1 MKKSLLSLLA
11 GLIVLTGCAHHYV
24 LRLNSGSEILTA
36 SKPKLKDG
44 VYEFKDAR
52 GEEHLVPVGRVRE
65 IAPASI
71 AQREDRPRPMKVE
84 PPPTKKHWYLLWL
97 G

>member
-1 MKKSLLSLLA
+1 MKKSVPSLLV
-11 GLIVLTGCAHHYV
+11 GLIVLTGCAQHYV
-24 LRLNSGSEILTA
+24 LRLNNGTKIVTA

-44 VYEFKDAR
+44 VYEFKDAQ

-65 IAPASI
+65 VAPASI
-71 AQREDRPRPMKVE
+71 AHREDKPKPMKVE

>member
-1 MKKSLLSLLA
+1 MKKSVPFVLA

-24 LRLNSGSEILTA
+24 LRLNSGSEIVTA

-52 GEEHLVPVGRVRE
+52 GEEHLVPAGRVRE
-65 IAPASI
+65 VAPASV
-71 AQREDRPRPMKVE
+71 AQREDRPKPMKVE